1 MDWTTEAF
9 TMMRRVSAG
18 ETNKDDA
25 EIQTM
30 LLAGI
35 ADSLKRIADQLETR
49 YVCKHCGEIGFE

>member
-49 YVCKHCGEIGFE
+49 EIGFE